1 MFLLRENHLNLSET
15 LFLIRDN
22 DTSAGGYY
30 KESMKSES
38 TSLGIIHYMKL
49 RAGIWKRWKL

>member
-49 RAGIWKRWKL
+49 RAGIWKR